1 MDILKLTKSKTREGI
16 LRLFFSD
23 INRKYYLRELER
35 ILNIPV
41 GNIRRELL
49 FLEKSG
55 IFSHEKAGNQ
65 VYYFLNKDSAI
76 FEELKKIVSKTIG
89 IEGLLRQKLS
99 EIKNIQGA
107 FIFGSFAKNKED
119 SFSDIDLMII
129 GKPDES
135 ILISKISSIESDLG
149 REINYNI
156 FSIKDI
162 KDGLKKKEVFLEE
175 IMANPKIFIIGNQ
188 NDLEKIIERQ

>member
-188 NDLEKIIERQ
+188 NDLEKIIGRQ